1 MTFDIKRALVRELN
15 VGEKDRNIRYGVG
28 AAAILLSVFMGDIF
42 LLLIGGILVA
52 TAFVRWCPV
61 YSGLSHSTVATATG
75 STDAASA
82 TTDSTDN
89 NAQST

>member
-61 YSGLSHSTVATATG
+61 YSGLSHSTVATA
-75 STDAASA
+75 
-82 TTDSTDN
+82 DSTDN

>member
-15 VGEKDRNIRYGVG
+15 LGEKERNIRYGVG

-42 LLLIGGILVA
+42 LLLIGGMLVA
-52 TAFVRWCPV
+52 TAFMRWCPI
-61 YSGLSHSTVATATG
+61 YSGLGRSTVETA
-75 STDAASA
+75 
-82 TTDSTDN
+82 DSTDN